1 MAESSVALATESARM
16 RELAQRAATVAPSR
30 EPILIRGEAGVG
42 KTHLARYIHA
52 RSSRRAD
59 VYVEITDREGVSD
72 MTTYLFGEEPHT
84 TAVGP
89 VAAHP
94 GLLQRAA
101 RGTVVIDAEVLTE
114 TERAAVSAALSD
126 GEFSK
131 VGGQDR
137 IPLAARIIICERHAG
152 SAWPIGVVLE
162 IPPLRSRPEDY
173 GILALQLVRNVGD
186 GRARTIGAEVATILS
201 SYAWPANV
209 RELRAVLMRAALLAS
224 STQVSAEDV
233 RRVLGAGS
241 VMGDGASEH
250 TAPGTGPLA
259 AVSTVNSA
267 AGLTSG
273 AGHALTPGTMRGA
286 ALADLERAHIET
298 MLIQSNWH
306 QGRAAQALGISTK
319 TLYRKMREYGFIR
332 PRKRKFTR
340 AAAEESTLEPGRV
353 FSSPLASGPAG
364 VVSGALASSGA
375 GDRHSE

>member
-1 MAESSVALATESARM
+1 
-16 RELAQRAATVAPSR
+16 
-30 EPILIRGEAGVG
+30 
-42 KTHLARYIHA
+42 
-52 RSSRRAD
+52 
-59 VYVEITDREGVSD
+59 
-72 MTTYLFGEEPHT
+72 
-84 TAVGP
+84 
-89 VAAHP
+89 
-94 GLLQRAA
+94 
-101 RGTVVIDAEVLTE
+101 
-114 TERAAVSAALSD
+114 
-126 GEFSK
+126 

-152 SAWPIGVVLE
+152 SAWPIGMVLE

-173 GILALQLVRNVGD
+173 GILALQLVRNIGD
-186 GRARTIGAEVATILS
+186 GRARTIGSEVATMLS

-233 RRVLGAGS
+233 RRVLGPGPGS
-241 VMGDGASEH
+241 VVGHGASEH
-250 TAPGTGPLA
+250 AASGTGTLA
-259 AVSTVNSA
+259 ETSAVDSAVSLA
-267 AGLTSG
+267 SG
-273 AGHALTPGTMRGA
+273 AGPASMHASMHGA

-340 AAAEESTLEPGRV
+340 ATAEESTLEPGRV

-364 VVSGALASSGA
+364 IASGASALASSGA